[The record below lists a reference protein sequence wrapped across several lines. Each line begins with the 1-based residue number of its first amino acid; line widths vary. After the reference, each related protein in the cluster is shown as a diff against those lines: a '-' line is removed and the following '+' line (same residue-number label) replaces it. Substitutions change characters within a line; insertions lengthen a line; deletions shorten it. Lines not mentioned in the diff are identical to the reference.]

1 MGHGIV
7 KLYCFNVS
15 IERCR
20 GTLFCARCPGT
31 HHLGHSFASYLTMG
45 GENLRP
51 VQTLLG
57 HKEVR
62 MTVRYRHPSPE
73 HLREAARNL
82 DKILVA
88 VKEEGEGIA
97 K

>member
-1 MGHGIV
+1 
-7 KLYCFNVS
+7 
-15 IERCR
+15 
-20 GTLFCARCPGT
+20 
-31 HHLGHSFASYLTMG
+31 MG

-57 HKEVR
+57 HKDVR
-62 MTVRYRHPSPE
+62 MTVRYSHLSPE

>member
-1 MGHGIV
+1 MSGLQLTV
-7 KLYCFNVS
+7 AF
-15 IERCR
+15 CR
-20 GTLFCARCPGT
+20 ACNRAGLKDLRF
-31 HHLGHSFASYLTMG
+31 HDLGHSFASYLTMG

-62 MTVRYRHPSPE
+62 MTVRYSHLSPE

>member
-31 HHLGHSFASYLTMG
+31 HQLW
-45 GENLRP
+45 
-51 VQTLLG
+51 VKKLLVE
-57 HKEVR
+57 KIV
-62 MTVRYRHPSPE
+62 
-73 HLREAARNL
+73 
-82 DKILVA
+82 DKA
-88 VKEEGEGIA
+88 ERTW
-97 K
+97 